1 LRQEF
6 NLDAIPMPISMKTPV
21 GCPTN
26 KSFIV
31 DFTIPC
37 DILEGLDNQGLPVIK
52 KKIVLVGEYF
62 GWSGGEDS
70 VVGFDPDIEWSMPD
84 GSPATH
90 STSDSEQT
98 PIVPGS
104 VVSGAQMYKLRS
116 EWKVFTQN
124 IIGHMLNTTAL
135 HFNPQDLKDG
145 MSVAE
150 KLNTKSIIFHYDK
163 NENAC
168 KALNMIKVYTSNC
181 PDENNCPGIEYLDSN
196 NFFKTRFNSKTAMQ
210 LNVVE
215 SYITYIKVSEGLK
228 TTIAQYGGSDT
239 FSRRTCFEHMQ
250 YLEELETEK
259 RELLYNP
266 NPASYQKIQELNEEI
281 ISMRN
286 SPLANFKNALE
297 QTLASDK
304 FAKRIGALETI
315 KEGIESGRINVPM
328 LELKNMINEIMK
340 GVIRPEL
347 LRTSFNIKRFKKLGI
362 K

>member
-1 LRQEF
+1 
-6 NLDAIPMPISMKTPV
+6 
-21 GCPTN
+21 
-26 KSFIV
+26 
-31 DFTIPC
+31 
-37 DILEGLDNQGLPVIK
+37 
-52 KKIVLVGEYF
+52 
-62 GWSGGEDS
+62 
-70 VVGFDPDIEWSMPD
+70 
-84 GSPATH
+84 
-90 STSDSEQT
+90 
-98 PIVPGS
+98 
-104 VVSGAQMYKLRS
+104 
-116 EWKVFTQN
+116 
-124 IIGHMLNTTAL
+124 
-135 HFNPQDLKDG
+135 
-145 MSVAE
+145 
-150 KLNTKSIIFHYDK
+150 
-163 NENAC
+163 
-168 KALNMIKVYTSNC
+168 
-181 PDENNCPGIEYLDSN
+181 
-196 NFFKTRFNSKTAMQ
+196 MQ

-315 KEGIESGRINVPM
+315 KEGIESGRMNVPM

>member
-1 LRQEF
+1 
-6 NLDAIPMPISMKTPV
+6 
-21 GCPTN
+21 
-26 KSFIV
+26 
-31 DFTIPC
+31 
-37 DILEGLDNQGLPVIK
+37 
-52 KKIVLVGEYF
+52 
-62 GWSGGEDS
+62 
-70 VVGFDPDIEWSMPD
+70 
-84 GSPATH
+84 
-90 STSDSEQT
+90 
-98 PIVPGS
+98 
-104 VVSGAQMYKLRS
+104 
-116 EWKVFTQN
+116 
-124 IIGHMLNTTAL
+124 
-135 HFNPQDLKDG
+135 
-145 MSVAE
+145 
-150 KLNTKSIIFHYDK
+150 
-163 NENAC
+163 
-168 KALNMIKVYTSNC
+168 
-181 PDENNCPGIEYLDSN
+181 
-196 NFFKTRFNSKTAMQ
+196 
-210 LNVVE
+210 
-215 SYITYIKVSEGLK
+215 
-228 TTIAQYGGSDT
+228 
-239 FSRRTCFEHMQ
+239 MQ